1 MIGRR
6 GTVSGLVRLYPAA
19 WRDRYEEEFLALLE
33 ARPPTLGD
41 RFDIVRGAV
50 DARLHPQV
58 HRPDAPVP
66 DGDGATGRVIARGLG
81 FGAIAGAGIWLAG
94 WVIAMAGP
102 VIVDGEV
109 TYHDAAAAFPLFLLA
124 IGLLVAGLVGQLIV
138 LPSAARLAR
147 IGATLAVPFLVMW
160 SIAPWYPT
168 EYVVASAGLLSL
180 AVGAVR
186 AGAWSARN
194 GAAVVLGLTALTA
207 TILLAFAGLIGL
219 PQELSFVVAGLAGAC
234 IWLGIGGSLVAG
246 TAPVHLRPA

>member
-6 GTVSGLVRLYPAA
+6 ETVRGLVRLYPAA

-41 RFDIVRGAV
+41 RFDIVRGAI

-66 DGDGATGRVIARGLG
+66 DEDGASSRVIARRLG
-81 FGAIAGAGIWLAG
+81 FGAMAGAAIWLAG
-94 WVIAMAGP
+94 WVIALMGP
-102 VIVDGEV
+102 VIVDGDV
-109 TYHDAAAAFPLFLLA
+109 TYHDGAAAFPVFWLA
-124 IGLLVAGLVGQLIV
+124 IGLLIAGLVGQLIL
-138 LPSAARLAR
+138 LPSTARLAR
-147 IGATLAVPFLVMW
+147 VGATIAVPFLVMW
-160 SIAPWYPT
+160 AIAPWYPT
-168 EYVVASAGLLSL
+168 EYLVASAGLLSL

-186 AGAWSARN
+186 AGAWSPRI
-194 GAAVVLGLTALTA
+194 GAFVVLGLTALTA
-207 TILLAFAGLIGL
+207 TIFLAFAGLIGFT
-219 PQELSFVVAGLAGAC
+219 QELSFVFAGLTGAF